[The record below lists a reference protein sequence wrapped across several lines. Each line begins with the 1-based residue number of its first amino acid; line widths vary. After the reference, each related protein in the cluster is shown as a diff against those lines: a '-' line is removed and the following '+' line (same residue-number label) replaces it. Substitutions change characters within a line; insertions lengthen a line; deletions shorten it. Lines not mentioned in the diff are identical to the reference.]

1 LLVLNYHRIGNVA
14 DAAFDPDVYSATA
27 EDFDWQVAYL
37 KSRFGVVSLDEAI
50 DWTAHPARA
59 KGAAALITFDDG
71 YVDNF
76 RTAFP
81 ILRARGVQAT
91 FFLPTGFVGT
101 RRIPWWDRVARA
113 VRATPNHRVRVERD
127 GGAIDI
133 DLRSTSRMAATRGLL
148 SIYKSLPTDE
158 AARLVDAIEEACAVP
173 AGDGTERLFL
183 DWTEAAEMVAGGM
196 AIGSHTHRHE
206 LLSRLPYDDQLVEL
220 RTSREILERELGVRA
235 DVLAYPVGAR
245 SSFTAETVRAL
256 KNAGYRA
263 AFSYY
268 GGVNGP
274 GSTNVFDIRRIPVE
288 SDLTQPLFR
297 LRLALASSTGHEV
310 I

>member
-14 DAAFDPDVYSATA
+14 DAAFDADVYSATA
-27 EDFDWQVAYL
+27 DELDWQVGYL
-37 KSRFGVVSLDEAI
+37 KSRFGIISLDEAI
-50 DWTAHPARA
+50 DWTDQPARGR
-59 KGAAALITFDDG
+59 GAAALITFDDG

-113 VRATPNHRVRVERD
+113 VRAADGDQVRVERE

-133 DLRSTSRMAATRGLL
+133 DLRSTSRTAATRGLL
-148 SIYKSLPTDE
+148 AIYKSLPTDE
-158 AARLVDAIEEACAVP
+158 AARFVDAIEYACGVRV
-173 AGDGTERLFL
+173 GDGGERLFL

-206 LLSRLPYDDQLVEL
+206 LLSRLPYDDQLTEL
-220 RTSREILERELGVRA
+220 RTSREILESRLGVRA

-245 SSFTAETVRAL
+245 SSFTIDTVRAL

-274 GSTNVFDIRRIPVE
+274 GNTNVFDIRRIPVE

-297 LRLALASSTGHEV
+297 LRLALASSTGHEM